1 VTSGVAG
8 GDHEVLQRIFALIS
22 RPLLKWEDLRIP
34 SYAEWVSCK
43 VQVSLLGAHAAVK
56 TYAFACS
63 KEGSSHAPDGL
74 VLLPLLLPYSS
85 FLAGC
90 WVGLLKDYTA
100 ICTQWATKMQPRY
113 EPFLDGVQLAAIA
126 TLVLPLLTEA
136 WPVVLEAVTV
146 DAVPEVSED
155 SEVKANGNTGTGRHL
170 VINASEYKQLWA
182 LAMLILMDTENQGAV
197 LKRSST
203 SFPSSN
209 GQLLIDPTSNLQ
221 LVALN
226 ALRCLCAK
234 GFYSSDML
242 SRDLCEELL
251 QVRFV

>member
-1 VTSGVAG
+1 M
-8 GDHEVLQRIFALIS
+8 
-22 RPLLKWEDLRIP
+22 
-34 SYAEWVSCK
+34 
-43 VQVSLLGAHAAVK
+43 
-56 TYAFACS
+56 
-63 KEGSSHAPDGL
+63 
-74 VLLPLLLPYSS
+74 YS
-85 FLAGC
+85 
-90 WVGLLKDYTA
+90 A
-100 ICTQWATKMQPRY
+100 ICRFHDKFAYDVQPRY

-155 SEVKANGNTGTGRHL
+155 SKVKANGNTGTGRHF

-209 GQLLIDPTSNLQ
+209 GQLLIGDPTSNLQ